1 MAGGLENLFRAH
13 WSLVRGYL
21 LRRTGDPTAAE
32 ELAQETF
39 YRATRAFLG
48 WRGGSPVAW
57 LLSIARNV
65 LIDEVRRGRMLLP
78 LPETLVDP
86 RAEHEDALSVR
97 AVLAE
102 LPAAQRRLLELVYVH
117 GFSHAETAAILGSSD
132 GAVRTGVWRAR
143 TAFKRLYEREES
155 AVAPESRGEDRGS

>member
-1 MAGGLENLFRAH
+1 MAGGLEDLFRAH

-21 LRRTGDPTAAE
+21 LRRTGDPATAE

-65 LIDEVRRGRMLLP
+65 LIDEVRRGRTLLP
-78 LPETLVDP
+78 LPEALVDP
-86 RAEHEDALSVR
+86 PAEREDAMDVHE
-97 AVLAE
+97 VLAE
-102 LPAAQRRLLELVYVH
+102 LPASQRQLLELVYVH
-117 GFSHAETAAILGSSD
+117 GYSHAETAAILGSSE
-132 GAVRTGVWRAR
+132 GSVKTGVWRAR
-143 TAFKRLYEREES
+143 SSFKRLYEGRS
-155 AVAPESRGEDRGS
+155 